1 MGKAAEYKARN
12 EAFLAEKRGQEGVHE
27 LPGGVLYR
35 VLETG
40 EGTVSPNLNS
50 VVTVHYRGVLVGGK
64 EFDNSWK
71 RTCPEAFR
79 LKDVI
84 EGWQIALQQMH
95 VGDKWIVYI
104 PQEKG
109 YGRRACGSIPG
120 ASTLIFEIKLLS
132 IV

>member
-27 LPGGVLYR
+27 LSGGVLYR

-64 EFDNSWK
+64 
-71 RTCPEAFR
+71 PEAFR

-109 YGRRACGSIPG
+109 YGRRACGPIPG

>member
-1 MGKAAEYKARN
+1 MGKAADYRAKN
-12 EAFLAEKRGQEGVHE
+12 EAFLVDKKKQEGVFE

-40 EGTVSPNLNS
+40 EGTVSPSLNS
-50 VVTVHYRGVLVGGK
+50 VITVHYRGVLVGGK

-71 RTCPEAFR
+71 RSCPEAFR

-84 EGWQIALQQMH
+84 EGWQIALQKMH

-109 YGRRACGSIPG
+109 YGRRSCGSIPG